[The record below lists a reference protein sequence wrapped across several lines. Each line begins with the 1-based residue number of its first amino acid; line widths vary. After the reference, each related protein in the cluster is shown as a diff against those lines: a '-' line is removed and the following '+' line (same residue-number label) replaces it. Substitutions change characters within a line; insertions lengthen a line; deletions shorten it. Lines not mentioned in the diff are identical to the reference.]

1 MEVEPGISDVPSLA
15 VEITV
20 GVPEHFLRCEIELI
34 SCKLQCSTAVNVSD
48 IFGTPK
54 GGSL

>member
-20 GVPEHFLRCEIELI
+20 GVPEHILRFEIEL
-34 SCKLQCSTAVNVSD
+34 QCNTAVNVSD
-48 IFGTPK
+48 NFGTPK